1 MYPNKA
7 EHYNKRTPFSI
18 TGIVEWIG
26 DEQTLGAKGFRKR
39 EIVISDDPR
48 KEYPDYTL
56 FEFNKDK
63 CDLLRSVRKG
73 DEVTV
78 GFFTEA
84 RWWEPK
90 DHSKPGR
97 WFGSLNGVSLKI
109 SGADAQGIDLPY
121 KHGSGSPSEV
131 PADAEQTVKDDL
143 PF

>member
-1 MYPNKA
+1 MYQKNTENFSKA
-7 EHYNKRTPFSI
+7 RPFSI
-18 TGIVEWIG
+18 TGIVEWMG

-39 EIVISDDPR
+39 ELVIVDDPR
-48 KEYPDYTL
+48 KDYPDYTL
-56 FEFNKDK
+56 LTFQKDK
-63 CDLLRSVRKG
+63 CDLLHGVRKG

-97 WFGSLNGVSLKI
+97 WFGSLRGVSLKV
-109 SGADAQGIDLPY
+109 SGAEAQGMDLPY
-121 KHGSGSPSEV
+121 RQDAA
-131 PADAEQTVKDDL
+131 PAEPAEQADDGGL